1 MKLATPSTWETQIS
15 GRGNK
20 AAVWEDLIDT
30 NSLPFMA
37 MLRNLRNLLLVR
49 RCRGGLVSCGAQ
61 VVTM

>member
-49 RCRGGLVSCGAQ
+49 RCRWAGEL
-61 VVTM
+61 